1 MLVPVRI
8 PDGTRVVP
16 PAESLHIF
24 CGPLAAM
31 KKAFLQLHLSIL
43 LAGWTGIFGKLIDL
57 TPGLIVFWRIV
68 IAGGLLWLWAWFTGR
83 IERVTPRD
91 RIGIMLVGALLML
104 QWTLFYASIK
114 ASSVSIGVVAFSSI
128 GFFTALLEPLMTGSR
143 VKPKEILFSCL
154 TVLGIYLIF
163 HFDTRYRLGIAF
175 GLASAAAA
183 AALAVYFRKYRAKY
197 SSVTVMSWQLTG
209 GFVSALALL
218 PAYLALMPPQNVL
231 PQPIDWLWLVIFA
244 TFCTL
249 GMYILQIQSLEK
261 ISAFTVNL
269 SYNLEPVYSIVL
281 AMILFGEAH
290 DLGLEFYGGLALIC
304 LSVALQTGSVL
315 STQRRLKRIA
325 ERKLREAQYPADQ
338 PNDR

>member
-1 MLVPVRI
+1 MHYFVSITKLELDKYI
-8 PDGTRVVP
+8 PASQSDLRNNSNTV
-16 PAESLHIF
+16 SLYFHSFITCSYIETITHFICLNIF
-24 CGPLAAM
+24 SYAYSSTSFR
-31 KKAFLQLHLSIL
+31 KYHS
-43 LAGWTGIFGKLIDL
+43 
-57 TPGLIVFWRIV
+57 
-68 IAGGLLWLWAWFTGR
+68 WAWFTGR
-83 IERVTPRD
+83 LERVTPRD

-183 AALAVYFRKYRAKY
+183 AALAVFFRKYRAKY

-231 PQPIDWLWLVIFA
+231 PQPIDWLWLVIFS

-281 AMILFGEAH
+281 AMILFGEVH
-290 DLGLEFYGGLALIC
+290 ELGLEFYGGLALIC

-315 STQRRLKRIA
+315 TTQRRLKRIA
-325 ERKLREAQYPADQ
+325 ERKAREAQYRADP
-338 PNDR
+338 PND

>member
-1 MLVPVRI
+1 MRI
-8 PDGTRVVP
+8 PDGARVVP

-24 CGPLAAM
+24 FADTPRRHE
-31 KKAFLQLHLSIL
+31 KNAFLQLHLSIL

-68 IAGGLLWLWAWFTGR
+68 IAGGLLWLWARFTGR

-209 GFVSALALL
+209 GFVSALASC
-218 PAYLALMPPQNVL
+218 PR
-231 PQPIDWLWLVIFA
+231 
-244 TFCTL
+244 T
-249 GMYILQIQSLEK
+249 SL
-261 ISAFTVNL
+261 
-269 SYNLEPVYSIVL
+269 
-281 AMILFGEAH
+281 
-290 DLGLEFYGGLALIC
+290 
-304 LSVALQTGSVL
+304 
-315 STQRRLKRIA
+315 
-325 ERKLREAQYPADQ
+325 
-338 PNDR
+338 

>member
-1 MLVPVRI
+1 MLGAVRI
-8 PDGTRVVP
+8 PGVARVVP
-16 PAESLHIF
+16 PAESLHF
-24 CGPLAAM
+24 FADALTAM

-43 LAGWTGIFGKLIDL
+43 LASWTGIFGKLIEL

-68 IAGGLLWLWAWFTGR
+68 IAGGILWLWAWFTGR
-83 IERVTPRD
+83 LERVTPRD

-114 ASSVSIGVVAFSSI
+114 ASSVSIGVVAFSSV

-143 VKPKEILFSCL
+143 VKSKEILFSCL
-154 TVLGIYLIF
+154 TMLGIYLIF

-175 GLASAAAA
+175 GLAGAAAA
-183 AALAVYFRKYRAKY
+183 AALAVFFRKYRAKY

-231 PQPIDWLWLVIFA
+231 PQPIDWLWLVIFS

-281 AMILFGEAH
+281 AMILFGEARE
-290 DLGLEFYGGLALIC
+290 LGLEFYGGLALIC
-304 LSVALQTGSVL
+304 LSVALQTGNVL
-315 STQRRLKRIA
+315 ATQRRLKRITELKA
-325 ERKLREAQYPADQ
+325 REAQYRADP
-338 PNDR
+338 PND